1 MANENINLD
10 LSLEEINL
18 VLNGLGELPAKA
30 SMGVIQKIQQQA
42 QPQVV
47 PEPVEAPEDGAPEG

>member
-18 VLNGLGELPAKA
+18 ILNGLGELPAKA

-47 PEPVEAPEDGAPEG
+47 PEPVEAPEGEGAE

>member
-10 LSLEEINL
+10 LSLEEINM
-18 VLNGLGELPAKA
+18 VLGGLGELPAKA

-42 QPQVV
+42 GPQVT
-47 PEPVEAPEDGAPEG
+47 PEPVKEAEEAEEV

>member
-18 VLNGLGELPAKA
+18 ILNGLGELPAKA

-47 PEPVEAPEDGAPEG
+47 PEPVEEPEGEGAE

>member
-1 MANENINLD
+1 
-10 LSLEEINL
+10 LEEINVIL
-18 VLNGLGELPAKA
+18 GGLGELPAKA

-47 PEPVEAPEDGAPEG
+47 PEPVEAPEGEGAE

>member
-1 MANENINLD
+1 MANESIKLD
-10 LSLEEINL
+10 LSLDEINM

-42 QPQVV
+42 SPQVQ
-47 PEPVEAPEDGAPEG
+47 PEPVETPEEGEEA

>member
-1 MANENINLD
+1 MANESINLD
-10 LSLEEINL
+10 LSLEEINVIL
-18 VLNGLGELPAKA
+18 SGLGELPAKA

-47 PEPVEAPEDGAPEG
+47 PEPVEAPEGEGAE

>member
-47 PEPVEAPEDGAPEG
+47 PEPVETPEDGAPEG

>member
-18 VLNGLGELPAKA
+18 ILNGLGELPAKA

-47 PEPVEAPEDGAPEG
+47 PEPVEAPEGGAPEE

>member
-1 MANENINLD
+1 MANESINLD
-10 LSLEEINL
+10 LSLEEINVIL
-18 VLNGLGELPAKA
+18 GGLGELPAKA

-47 PEPVEAPEDGAPEG
+47 PEPVQSEEVEEG

>member
-10 LSLEEINL
+10 LSLEEINVIL
-18 VLNGLGELPAKA
+18 GGLGELPAKA

-47 PEPVEAPEDGAPEG
+47 SEPVEAPEGEEA

>member
-18 VLNGLGELPAKA
+18 ILNGLGELPAKA

-47 PEPVEAPEDGAPEG
+47 PEPVETPEGEEA

>member
-10 LSLEEINL
+10 LSLEEINM
-18 VLNGLGELPAKA
+18 VLGGLGELPAKA

-47 PEPVEAPEDGAPEG
+47 PEPVTEEVEEG